1 MPQPGHHL
9 QLTRAE
15 WKPPRIKPVCC
26 EQGRVYFEEKALV
39 DKEVLAAWSDE
50 AARDDDPV
58 LAALLLQLAA
68 LRDRS
73 DHWSIEMLKRIAD
86 LKVNEAAPGGKT
98 GAEDWPEFIDA

>member
-1 MPQPGHHL
+1 MVG
-9 QLTRAE
+9 
-15 WKPPRIKPVCC
+15 
-26 EQGRVYFEEKALV
+26 
-39 DKEVLAAWSDE
+39 KEVLTAWSQE

-86 LKVNEAAPGGKT
+86 LKVNEAAAAGGRT
-98 GAEDWPEFIDA
+98 NGEDWPEFIDL

>member
-1 MPQPGHHL
+1 MVG
-9 QLTRAE
+9 
-15 WKPPRIKPVCC
+15 
-26 EQGRVYFEEKALV
+26 
-39 DKEVLAAWSDE
+39 KEVLTAWSDE

-86 LKVNEAAPGGKT
+86 LKVNEAAAAGGRAD
-98 GAEDWPEFIDA
+98 GEDWPEFLDL

>member
-1 MPQPGHHL
+1 
-9 QLTRAE
+9 
-15 WKPPRIKPVCC
+15 V
-26 EQGRVYFEEKALV
+26 V
-39 DKEVLAAWSDE
+39 DKEILTAWSDE

-86 LKVNEAAPGGKT
+86 LKVNEAAAAAGGLAR
-98 GAEDWPEFIDA
+98 GEDWPEYIDG

>member
-1 MPQPGHHL
+1 ML
-9 QLTRAE
+9 
-15 WKPPRIKPVCC
+15 
-26 EQGRVYFEEKALV
+26 
-39 DKEVLAAWSDE
+39 DKEVLTSWSDE

-86 LKVNEAAPGGKT
+86 LKVNEAAAAGTKAGG
-98 GAEDWPEFIDA
+98 EDWPEFLEL

>member
-1 MPQPGHHL
+1 M
-9 QLTRAE
+9 
-15 WKPPRIKPVCC
+15 
-26 EQGRVYFEEKALV
+26 V
-39 DKEVLAAWSDE
+39 DKEVLTAWSDE

-86 LKVNEAAPGGKT
+86 LKVNEAAAAGAKT
-98 GAEDWPEFIDA
+98 GGEDWPEFIDA

>member
-1 MPQPGHHL
+1 
-9 QLTRAE
+9 
-15 WKPPRIKPVCC
+15 VS
-26 EQGRVYFEEKALV
+26 VV
-39 DKEVLAAWSDE
+39 DKEVLTAWSDE

-86 LKVNEAAPGGKT
+86 LKVNEAAAANGRVNG
-98 GAEDWPEFIDA
+98 EDWPDFIDL

>member
-1 MPQPGHHL
+1 
-9 QLTRAE
+9 
-15 WKPPRIKPVCC
+15 VS
-26 EQGRVYFEEKALV
+26 VV
-39 DKEVLAAWSDE
+39 DKEVLTAWSDE

-86 LKVNEAAPGGKT
+86 LKVGDAAAAGTKECV
-98 GAEDWPEFIDA
+98 EDWPEYLDD

>member
-1 MPQPGHHL
+1 M
-9 QLTRAE
+9 
-15 WKPPRIKPVCC
+15 
-26 EQGRVYFEEKALV
+26 V
-39 DKEVLAAWSDE
+39 DKEVLTAWSDE

-86 LKVNEAAPGGKT
+86 LKVNEAAAAAVGRVPG
-98 GAEDWPEFIDA
+98 EDWPEYIDD

>member
-1 MPQPGHHL
+1 
-9 QLTRAE
+9 
-15 WKPPRIKPVCC
+15 V
-26 EQGRVYFEEKALV
+26 LV
-39 DKEVLAAWSDE
+39 LDKEVLTAWSDE

-86 LKVNEAAPGGKT
+86 LKVSESAAAAPGGR
-98 GAEDWPEFIDA
+98 ARVEDWPEYIDG

>member
-1 MPQPGHHL
+1 MVGKDI
-9 QLTRAE
+9 LTT
-15 WKPPRIKPVCC
+15 
-26 EQGRVYFEEKALV
+26 
-39 DKEVLAAWSDE
+39 WSEE

-86 LKVNEAAPGGKT
+86 LKVSESAASAVGP
-98 GAEDWPEFIDA
+98 ARVEDWPEYIDD

>member
-1 MPQPGHHL
+1 MVG
-9 QLTRAE
+9 
-15 WKPPRIKPVCC
+15 
-26 EQGRVYFEEKALV
+26 
-39 DKEVLAAWSDE
+39 KEVLAAWSDE

-86 LKVNEAAPGGKT
+86 LKVNEAAAAGKRT
-98 GAEDWPEFIDA
+98 SAEDWPEFIEF

>member
-1 MPQPGHHL
+1 MVGKDT
-9 QLTRAE
+9 LT
-15 WKPPRIKPVCC
+15 
-26 EQGRVYFEEKALV
+26 
-39 DKEVLAAWSDE
+39 AWSDE

-86 LKVNEAAPGGKT
+86 LKVSDAAGDGA
-98 GAEDWPEFIDA
+98 GAEDWPELIEL

>member
-1 MPQPGHHL
+1 MCKAISFQFNTPRAPG
-9 QLTRAE
+9 
-15 WKPPRIKPVCC
+15 V
-26 EQGRVYFEEKALV
+26 EEVWVV
-39 DKEVLAAWSDE
+39 DKEILTAWSDE

-86 LKVNEAAPGGKT
+86 LKVNEAATAVAKSDG
-98 GAEDWPEFIDA
+98 EDWPEFLEL

>member
-1 MPQPGHHL
+1 VVGKDV
-9 QLTRAE
+9 LTT
-15 WKPPRIKPVCC
+15 
-26 EQGRVYFEEKALV
+26 
-39 DKEVLAAWSDE
+39 WSEE

-86 LKVNEAAPGGKT
+86 LKVNESATSAGGR
-98 GAEDWPEFIDA
+98 GRVEDWPEYIDD